1 MSSITTPQ
9 PYEATVNRHGQPTGP
24 VRLPLIDRQ
33 LFIDAFNRRYQ
44 KAGLSITGFESS
56 ALSASRIP
64 AADRDA
70 LDTDGHDSR

>member
-1 MSSITTPQ
+1 MSSITTAQ
-9 PYEATVNRHGQPTGP
+9 SYEAFVNRHGKPTGP

-44 KAGLSITGFESS
+44 KAGLSITGSESS
-56 ALSASRIP
+56 ELSASRIQ

-70 LDTDGHDSR
+70 HTGGHDSR